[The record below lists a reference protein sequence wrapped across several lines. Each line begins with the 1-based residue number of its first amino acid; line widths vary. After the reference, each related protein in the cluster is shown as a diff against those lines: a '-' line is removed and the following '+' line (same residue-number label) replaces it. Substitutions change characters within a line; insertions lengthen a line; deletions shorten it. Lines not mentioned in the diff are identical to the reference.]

1 MRMKAYKDQNQLLD
15 ARIIA
20 LEHKK
25 SVCFKELTTELK
37 LTFEELRPS
46 KLLIR
51 ALVDIKEE
59 PEVKGT
65 LYESVISLIGGYIS
79 KKIVVGKSKSIIKN
93 VLGFVVQYVTT
104 RLISKNMNH

>member
-1 MRMKAYKDQNQLLD
+1 MTAYKDQNQLLV

-25 SVCFKELTTELK
+25 SVCYQELSTQLK
-37 LTFEELRPS
+37 FTYEELRPS

-65 LYESVISLIGGYIS
+65 LYESVLSLVGGYIS
-79 KKIVVGKSKSIIKN
+79 KRIVVGKSKSIIKN

-104 RLISKNMNH
+104 RLISKNMNQ